1 MLRFHIRLGMAIAVL
16 VLGMA
21 LPAGAQERGVLAI
34 DEETARYA
42 FSFDSEADALN
53 MCGTARCEVVAEF
66 SACLA
71 VAYSS
76 VTPEPEQSVWT
87 WIEAD
92 TEGTARREALDDC
105 ERSGGAACEVLNVY
119 CAADSENSRAAST
132 AGQQPPPAT
141 APAQLPP
148 EIEADRFLLQV
159 ETAIQEQD
167 FQGAKT
173 TIDRI
178 LELQAE
184 HALELP
190 EQFSFQYAQ
199 VLERRGLYDE
209 AMETVTRYLTR
220 VGRAGEF
227 YREALALLND
237 AESAKATAI
246 EAAAETARR
255 PAGELRVFDGM
266 EFVWVPAGEFR
277 MGSTSPEAFSAA
289 RPLTQVRISRGF
301 WLGKHEVTQAEWQ
314 GLMGTNPSS
323 NSGCGQ
329 CPVEEV
335 SWDDAQEF
343 IGRLNERS
351 GVNRYRLPTE
361 AEWEYAARAG
371 TTGDHYGN
379 LDAIAWHGGNSGP
392 GHGPGHG
399 NTHPVGQKAPNAWG
413 FHDML
418 GNVGEWVAD
427 WYDYYYY
434 SGGVVTD
441 PQGPGSGTERVN
453 RGGNWLEIASFSR
466 APHRFYAEPG
476 RRSRIFGF
484 RLLRTE

>member
-1 MLRFHIRLGMAIAVL
+1 MIHRMYPVVFVAL
-16 VLGMA
+16 MA
-21 LPAGAQERGVLAI
+21 LPAGAQDRGVLAI
-34 DEETARYA
+34 DEEAGRYA

-53 MCGTARCEVVAEF
+53 MCGTVGCEVVATF

-71 VAYSS
+71 VAYSR
-76 VTPEPEQSVWT
+76 VMIQQEQSVWT

-92 TEGTARREALDDC
+92 TEEAAGREALDEC

-132 AGQQPPPAT
+132 AGQQPTPAT

-167 FQGAKT
+167 VQGAKT

-178 LELQAE
+178 LELQAA
-184 HALELP
+184 HDLELP

-199 VLERRGLYDE
+199 VLERLGLYDE

-237 AESAKATAI
+237 AESAKATSI
-246 EAAAETARR
+246 EAAAEAARR
-255 PAGELRVFDGM
+255 PAGESRVFDGM

-277 MGSTSPEAFSAA
+277 MGSTSSVAA
-289 RPLTQVRISRGF
+289 GAERPVTQVRISRGY
-301 WLGKHEVTQAEWQ
+301 WLGKYEVTQAEWQ
-314 GLMGTNPSS
+314 GVMGTNPSEF
-323 NSGCGQ
+323 SGCGQ
-329 CPVEEV
+329 CPVENV
-335 SWDDAQEF
+335 SWNDAQEF
-343 IGRLNERS
+343 IQLANAATG
-351 GVNRYRLPTE
+351 GNRYRLPTE

-371 TTGDHYGN
+371 TTGDRYGN
-379 LDAIAWHGGNSGP
+379 LDAIAWYVENSGDR
-392 GHGPGHG
+392 
-399 NTHPVGQKAPNAWG
+399 THPVGQKAPNAWG
-413 FHDML
+413 LHDML
-418 GNVGEWVAD
+418 GNVWEWVED
-427 WYDYYYY
+427 WGDDYP
-434 SGGVVTD
+434 GGVVTD
-441 PQGPGSGTERVN
+441 PRGPVSGSVRVF
-453 RGGNWLEIASFSR
+453 RGGGFARDASDC
-466 APHRFYAEPG
+466 
-476 RRSRIFGF
+476 RSSYRSGAGPRYDLFLGF

>member
-1 MLRFHIRLGMAIAVL
+1 MIHRMYWVGFVAVL
-16 VLGMA
+16 A
-21 LPAGAQERGVLAI
+21 FPAGAQDRGVLAI
-34 DEETARYA
+34 DEDAGRHA

-53 MCGTARCEVVAEF
+53 MCGTAGCEVVATF

-92 TEGTARREALDDC
+92 TEGSARREALGEC
-105 ERSGGAACEVLNVY
+105 ERAGGAACEVLNVY
-119 CAADSENSRAAST
+119 CAADSESAAAST
-132 AGQQPPPAT
+132 AGQQSPPAT

-184 HALELP
+184 HDLELP

-199 VLERRGLYDE
+199 VLERLGLYDE

-246 EAAAETARR
+246 EAAAEAARR
-255 PAGELRVFDGM
+255 PAGGDAGIRRDGVRLGTGGRVSDGLDKLGS
-266 EFVWVPAGEFR
+266 VRQGAAGDA
-277 MGSTSPEAFSAA
+277 GAHQP
-289 RPLTQVRISRGF
+289 GF
-301 WLGKHEVTQAEWQ
+301 L
-314 GLMGTNPSS
+314 
-323 NSGCGQ
+323 
-329 CPVEEV
+329 
-335 SWDDAQEF
+335 
-343 IGRLNERS
+343 
-351 GVNRYRLPTE
+351 
-361 AEWEYAARAG
+361 
-371 TTGDHYGN
+371 
-379 LDAIAWHGGNSGP
+379 
-392 GHGPGHG
+392 
-399 NTHPVGQKAPNAWG
+399 VGQA
-413 FHDML
+413 
-418 GNVGEWVAD
+418 
-427 WYDYYYY
+427 
-434 SGGVVTD
+434 
-441 PQGPGSGTERVN
+441 
-453 RGGNWLEIASFSR
+453 
-466 APHRFYAEPG
+466 
-476 RRSRIFGF
+476 
-484 RLLRTE
+484 